1 MSLGLVQVDKVVL
14 SDKEGNDF
22 MEFSFQYHKDGHVGF
37 SFDIDDFQEVFVD
50 NYSSGEVSVLF
61 FKGKHAMGGFL
72 FPDEGVS
79 TNDDTEY
86 LYLLSEILAFEII
99 KRLPE

>member
-1 MSLGLVQVDKVVL
+1 
-14 SDKEGNDF
+14 
-22 MEFSFQYHKDGHVGF
+22 
-37 SFDIDDFQEVFVD
+37 
-50 NYSSGEVSVLF
+50 
-61 FKGKHAMGGFL
+61 MGGFL